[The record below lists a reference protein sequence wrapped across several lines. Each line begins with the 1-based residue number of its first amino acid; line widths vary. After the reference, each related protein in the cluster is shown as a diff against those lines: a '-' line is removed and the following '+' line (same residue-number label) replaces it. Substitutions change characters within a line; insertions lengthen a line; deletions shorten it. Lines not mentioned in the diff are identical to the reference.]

1 MRKTVMLFSIL
12 CCAFTGQAQEKF
24 TLASAQEY
32 ALDHAYGVQI
42 AELEIQRA
50 RQIYL
55 QNLAIG
61 LPQASASGQYIYN
74 VELGALVTD
83 FDGNGVLEELVFG
96 TDYQAQGGLVV
107 NQLIFDG
114 SYVVALMAAKV
125 LKESAEIGMD
135 QSKASLKR
143 EVAKAYHLA
152 LLSEESVEV
161 LKANKGY
168 LADLAEE
175 MKKMNEAGMVSKA
188 DADQM
193 MLNYNNVENALR
205 YTEGQANVAKML
217 LKLQMGYPVQQ
228 ELLLADKMEDLVVN
242 AAAASTL
249 TTVGFDP
256 TKSVDYLGMANQV
269 EGAKLQVLNKQL
281 AYLPSIGVSYQNNI
295 QYMSSESNIFG
306 DAAVDIPSSLVAGS
320 VSVPLFSSGN
330 GRAQVQEAKIQREQ
344 AMIGLQQLEEGLIM
358 QHGALVNEF
367 HQGIANFLAQKEN
380 VALAKRIRDQRR
392 KEYDEGLASS
402 MELTQTETQYQ
413 EALQAMFMAAQIAL
427 DKKSELEYLMTKQ
440 QKQ

>member
-1 MRKTVMLFSIL
+1 MLFSIL

-125 LKESAEIGMD
+125 LKESAGIGMD

-413 EALQAMFMAAQIAL
+413 EALQAMFMAAQNAL

>member
-1 MRKTVMLFSIL
+1 MLFSIL

-242 AAAASTL
+242 AAATSTL

-413 EALQAMFMAAQIAL
+413 EALQAMFMAAQNAL

>member
-1 MRKTVMLFSIL
+1 MLFSIL

-152 LLSEESVEV
+152 LLSKESVEV

-249 TTVGFDP
+249 TTIGFDP

-413 EALQAMFMAAQIAL
+413 EALQAMFMAAQNAL

>member
-256 TKSVDYLGMANQV
+256 TKSVDYLGLANQV

-413 EALQAMFMAAQIAL
+413 EALQAMFMAAQNAL

>member
-1 MRKTVMLFSIL
+1 MLFSIL

-168 LADLAEE
+168 LADLAQE

-330 GRAQVQEAKIQREQ
+330 GRAQVQEAKIHREQ

-413 EALQAMFMAAQIAL
+413 EALQAMFMAAQNAL

>member
-1 MRKTVMLFSIL
+1 MLFSIL

-143 EVAKAYHLA
+143 EVAKAYYLA

-413 EALQAMFMAAQIAL
+413 EALQAMFMAAQNAL

>member
-1 MRKTVMLFSIL
+1 MLFSIL

-61 LPQASASGQYIYN
+61 LPQASASGKYIYN

-125 LKESAEIGMD
+125 LKERAEIGMD

-143 EVAKAYHLA
+143 AVAKAYHLA

-413 EALQAMFMAAQIAL
+413 EALQAMFMAAQNAL

>member
-1 MRKTVMLFSIL
+1 MLFSIL

-32 ALDHAYGVQI
+32 ALDYAYGVQI

-175 MKKMNEAGMVSKA
+175 MKKMNKAGMVSKA

-413 EALQAMFMAAQIAL
+413 EALQAMFMAAQNAL

>member
-1 MRKTVMLFSIL
+1 MLFSIL
-12 CCAFTGQAQEKF
+12 CCAFTGQAQDKF

-413 EALQAMFMAAQIAL
+413 EALQAMFMAAQNAL

>member
-217 LKLQMGYPVQQ
+217 LKLQMGYPVRQ

-413 EALQAMFMAAQIAL
+413 EALQAMFMAAQNAL

>member
-1 MRKTVMLFSIL
+1 MLFSIL
-12 CCAFTGQAQEKF
+12 CCAFTGHAQEKF

-249 TTVGFDP
+249 TTIGFDP

-413 EALQAMFMAAQIAL
+413 EALQAMFMAAQNAL

>member
-1 MRKTVMLFSIL
+1 MLFSIL

-367 HQGIANFLAQKEN
+367 HQGISNFLAQKEN

-413 EALQAMFMAAQIAL
+413 EALQAMFMAAQNAL

>member
-1 MRKTVMLFSIL
+1 MLFSIL

-175 MKKMNEAGMVSKA
+175 MKKMNDAGMVSKA

-413 EALQAMFMAAQIAL
+413 EALQAMFMAAQNAL

>member
-12 CCAFTGQAQEKF
+12 CCAFAGQAQEKF

-413 EALQAMFMAAQIAL
+413 EALQAMFMAAQNAL

>member
-1 MRKTVMLFSIL
+1 MLFSIL
-12 CCAFTGQAQEKF
+12 CSAFTGQAQEKF

-205 YTEGQANVAKML
+205 YSEGQANVARML

-413 EALQAMFMAAQIAL
+413 EALQAMFMAAQNAL

>member
-1 MRKTVMLFSIL
+1 MLFSIL

-125 LKESAEIGMD
+125 LKESVEIGMD

-205 YTEGQANVAKML
+205 YTEVQANVAKML

-413 EALQAMFMAAQIAL
+413 EALQAMFMAAQNAL

>member
-1 MRKTVMLFSIL
+1 MLFSIL

-143 EVAKAYHLA
+143 EVAKAFHLA

-281 AYLPSIGVSYQNNI
+281 AYLPSIGGSYQNNI

-413 EALQAMFMAAQIAL
+413 EALQAMFMAAQNAL

>member
-1 MRKTVMLFSIL
+1 MLFSIL

-83 FDGNGVLEELVFG
+83 FDGNGVLDELVFG

-413 EALQAMFMAAQIAL
+413 EALQAMFMAAQNAL

>member
-1 MRKTVMLFSIL
+1 MLFSIL

-32 ALDHAYGVQI
+32 ALDYAYGVQI

-413 EALQAMFMAAQIAL
+413 EALQAMFMAAQNAL

>member
-1 MRKTVMLFSIL
+1 MLFSIL

-205 YTEGQANVAKML
+205 YTEGQSNVAKML

-413 EALQAMFMAAQIAL
+413 EALQAMFMAAQNAL

>member
-1 MRKTVMLFSIL
+1 MLFSIL

-125 LKESAEIGMD
+125 LKESADIGMD

-205 YTEGQANVAKML
+205 YTEGQSNVAKML

-413 EALQAMFMAAQIAL
+413 EALQAMFMAAQNAL

>member
-1 MRKTVMLFSIL
+1 MLFSIL

-367 HQGIANFLAQKEN
+367 YQGIANFLAQKEN

-413 EALQAMFMAAQIAL
+413 EALQAMFMAAQNAL

>member
-175 MKKMNEAGMVSKA
+175 MKKMNKAGMVSKA

-413 EALQAMFMAAQIAL
+413 EALQAMFMAAQNAL

>member
-1 MRKTVMLFSIL
+1 MLFSIL

-249 TTVGFDP
+249 KTLGFDP

-413 EALQAMFMAAQIAL
+413 EALQAMFMAAQNAL

>member
-1 MRKTVMLFSIL
+1 MLFGIL

-175 MKKMNEAGMVSKA
+175 MKKMNDAGMVSKA

-413 EALQAMFMAAQIAL
+413 EALQAMFIAAQNAL

>member
-1 MRKTVMLFSIL
+1 MLFSIL
-12 CCAFTGQAQEKF
+12 CCAFMGQAQEKF

-367 HQGIANFLAQKEN
+367 HQGIANFLEQKEN

-413 EALQAMFMAAQIAL
+413 EALQAMFMAAQNAL